1 MEAGQ
6 GHGMNARPTVDDL
19 HTAFAERLELQWVA
33 GRAGG
38 AREIA
43 VGEIRQPAL
52 LVGHLNLI
60 NPKAVQV
67 LGPTELAHLAAL
79 ADDERTTTIARLFAA
94 APVLVLVS
102 DGLAPPPAIAEAAE
116 ASGTALISSQL
127 GCDELIDRL
136 GFDLLDL
143 LARRLTLHGVFIEVL
158 GVGVLLTGG
167 SGVGKSELALD
178 LIARGHRLIA
188 DDTPEFTRVAPDLV
202 MGACPEP
209 LGDFLE
215 VRGLGILNVRMM
227 YGDNA
232 VKRAKYLGLIVNL
245 IGMPGDRGEIDRLA
259 GMLGEREVLGVRVP
273 EVPLYVDPVRNLA
286 VLVEA
291 AVRQHLL
298 RRRGYDGGRDLAERQ
313 QALLLPGVAS

>member
-1 MEAGQ
+1 MST
-6 GHGMNARPTVDDL
+6 RPTVADL
-19 HTAFAERLELQWVA
+19 HAAFAERLELEWVA

-38 AREIA
+38 GREISA
-43 VGEIRQPAL
+43 GDIRQPAL
-52 LVGHLNLI
+52 LVGNLNLI

-67 LGPTELAHLAAL
+67 LGPTELAHLESLPVEELDATV
-79 ADDERTTTIARLFAA
+79 ERLFGA
-94 APVLVLVS
+94 APVLVLIS
-102 DGLAPPPAIAEAAE
+102 DGCQAPQAVSAAAE
-116 ASGTALISSQL
+116 ASGTALMTSAL
-127 GCDELIDRL
+127 GSDELIDRL

-158 GVGVLLTGG
+158 GVGVLLTGS

-245 IGMPGDRGEIDRLA
+245 IEMPADRGEIDRLA
-259 GMLGEREVLGVRVP
+259 GMAGEREVLGVRVP

-298 RRRGYDGGRDLAERQ
+298 RQRGYDGGQDLEARQ
-313 QALLLPGVAS
+313 QTLLSAETAS

>member
-1 MEAGQ
+1 MS
-6 GHGMNARPTVDDL
+6 ARPTVDDL
-19 HTAFAERLELQWVA
+19 HAAFAERLRLEWVA
-33 GRAGG
+33 GRPGG
-38 AREIA
+38 KREIA
-43 VGEIRQPAL
+43 VGDVRQPAL

-60 NPKAVQV
+60 NPKAFQV
-67 LGPTELAHLAAL
+67 LGQTELAHLAGL
-79 ADDERTTTIARLFAA
+79 DEEVRATTIAQLFAA
-94 APVLVLVS
+94 TPVLVLVS
-102 DGLAPPPAIAEAAE
+102 DGLAVPAAVAAAAEAA
-116 ASGTALISSQL
+116 GTALMSSAL

-136 GFDLLDL
+136 GFDMLDL

-158 GVGVLLTGG
+158 GVGVLLTGS

-178 LIARGHRLIA
+178 LIARGHRLVA

-245 IGMPGDRGEIDRLA
+245 IEMPGDREEIDRLA
-259 GMLGEREVLGVRVP
+259 GMRGEREVLGVRVP

-298 RRRGYDGGRDLAERQ
+298 RQRGYDGGRDLADRQ
-313 QALLLPGVAS
+313 QALLETGTAP

>member
-1 MEAGQ
+1 MSTQ
-6 GHGMNARPTVDDL
+6 PTVDDL
-19 HTAFAERLELQWVA
+19 YVALAERLELDWAA
-33 GRAGG
+33 GREGG
-38 AREIA
+38 SRPVASGGRA
-43 VGEIRQPAL
+43 SQPAL

-60 NPKAVQV
+60 NPRAVQV
-67 LGPTELAHLAAL
+67 LGATEIEHLEAL
-79 ADDERTTTIARLFAA
+79 PDEGYRKTLDQLFAG

-102 DGLAPPPAIAEAAE
+102 DDLPVPERLAEAAE
-116 ASGTALISSQL
+116 ASGTALMTSRLASE
-127 GCDELIDRL
+127 ELIDRL

-143 LARRLTLHGVFIEVL
+143 LAKRLTLHGVFIEVL
-158 GVGVLLTGG
+158 GVGVLLTGS

-188 DDTPEFTRVAPDLV
+188 DDAPEFTRVAPDLV

-245 IGMPGDRGEIDRLA
+245 IAMPDERDEIDRLS
-259 GMLGEREVLGVRVP
+259 GMLGERDVLGVKVP

-298 RRRGYDGGRDLAERQ
+298 RRRGYDGGRDLSERQ
-313 QALLLPGVAS
+313 QAMTSRDAAR